1 MLPSTSEAMKGIVN
15 YRNVSQCYDVFDR
28 AGDGKEEVMGVQYYI
43 AFRHTNERVAKHIWA
58 QNNRE
63 DFYKW
68 LYGNDMNFG
77 PIGDVTFDEVCTG
90 KFVKK
95 QAAVGEKYANLKLY
109 EAPYE
114 PETIQFY
121 KIKGVSQ
128 LSKEG
133 MDFNREMRRVGSGY
147 EVDRK
152 KLRLDSK
159 KSAAA
164 Q

>member
-1 MLPSTSEAMKGIVN
+1 MK
-15 YRNVSQCYDVFDR
+15 
-28 AGDGKEEVMGVQYYI
+28 
-43 AFRHTNERVAKHIWA
+43 
-58 QNNRE
+58 
-63 DFYKW
+63 
-68 LYGNDMNFG
+68 FG

-95 QAAVGEKYANLKLY
+95 KAAVGEKYENLKLY

-121 KIKGVSQ
+121 KIKGVGQ

-133 MDFNREMRRVGSGY
+133 MDFNREMRRVGAGY
-147 EVDRK
+147 QVDRK